1 MRLLLDMNFDA
12 TRAEMLRSHGLDAL
26 HWSDVGHP
34 QDVDPVVIAWAKANG
49 CVVVTQDLG
58 IATALAT
65 TGADSPSVLQL
76 RRADDLSPV
85 LMSRIASAAKKH
97 EKDLVRGCI
106 LVLDARTN
114 RVRVRPLPTTPS
126 R

>member
-1 MRLLLDMNFDA
+1 VKLVLDMNFDG

-34 QDVDPVVIAWAKANG
+34 QDIDPVVIAWARANR

-58 IATALAT
+58 IAKVLAT
-65 TGADSPSVLQL
+65 TGADSPSVFQL
-76 RRADDLSPV
+76 RFADDLSPD
-85 LMSRIASAAKKH
+85 LMSRIATAAKKH

-106 LVLDARTN
+106 LVYDARTN
-114 RVRVRPLPTTPS
+114 RVRIRPLPTTP
-126 R
+126 RG